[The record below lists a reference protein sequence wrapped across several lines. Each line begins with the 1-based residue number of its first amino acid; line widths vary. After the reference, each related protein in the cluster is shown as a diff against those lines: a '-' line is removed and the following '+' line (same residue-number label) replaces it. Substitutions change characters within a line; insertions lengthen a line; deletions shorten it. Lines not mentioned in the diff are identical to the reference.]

1 MSKLDELIKKLCP
14 DGVEYKRLSEVFIT
28 RNGYTPSKSN
38 SLFWENGTIPWF
50 RMDDIRENGHILS
63 KALKYV
69 SHHAVKGD
77 LFPADSIIV
86 ATSATI
92 GEHAL
97 ITVPSLAN
105 QRFTY
110 LILKDEW
117 KCCFDIKFI
126 FYYCYKLDEWCLNH
140 LKQGNFASVDMKKF
154 ADFKFPIL
162 PLEVQREI
170 VKILDNFTELTAKL
184 TAELTARKKQYEY
197 YRNRLLTFDTASHI
211 KKVKL
216 GDVAKVTKLAGFE
229 FTKYVTYVEKGH
241 IIALRGLNVKNGNL
255 DLCDV
260 KYIDGSDLSKLE
272 RSKLHVGDM
281 LFTYVGTIGQVALI
295 DKEDT
300 YYLAPNV
307 ALIRADKNVLLPE
320 YMRFYFQS
328 SLFWDTQ
335 IKRLL
340 QSSSMKNIPME
351 KIRKFELLVP
361 PIDVQRR
368 LVHVLDNFD
377 KVCNDL
383 HIGLPAEI
391 EARKKQYEFYRDS
404 LLTFLEKGESIL
416 TEQNRTELRYALIK
430 LLQYVFGYVT
440 VRISDVAETNIG
452 LATSVTKYKTD
463 KGVQLLH
470 NSDIQPNR
478 IVVKNYEYVS
488 PEFAEKNYKKLLH
501 KGDII
506 TVHTGDVGTSA
517 VIGDEFDGAIG
528 FTTITTKI
536 HNTDILMPAYLCH
549 FLNSQ
554 KCKRQIAA
562 MTISDRNNLNQSS
575 FEKIRFEMPNLE
587 TQREIVRVLKNMDDL
602 NSDISS
608 GLPAEIEARK
618 KQYEYYRDKLL
629 SFKEKKG

>member
-1 MSKLDELIKKLCP
+1 MSKLDELIKELCP
-14 DGVEYKRLSEVFIT
+14 DGVKYKAIKDCCNIFDNMRKPVKKGERIVGKYPYYGANGIQDYVADYIFEGAFILVGEDGSVVT
-28 RNGYTPSKSN
+28 NRGTPVVTWAEGK
-38 SLFWENGTIPWF
+38 FWVNNHAHIINAKEGVLLRYIFHALQTIEISGLIHGNIPKLTGKDF
-50 RMDDIRENGHILS
+50 R
-63 KALKYV
+63 ALKI
-69 SHHAVKGD
+69 
-77 LFPADSIIV
+77 P
-86 ATSATI
+86 
-92 GEHAL
+92 
-97 ITVPSLAN
+97 VPP
-105 QRFTY
+105 
-110 LILKDEW
+110 LK
-117 KCCFDIKFI
+117 
-126 FYYCYKLDEWCLNH
+126 
-140 LKQGNFASVDMKKF
+140 
-154 ADFKFPIL
+154 
-162 PLEVQREI
+162 VQSEI
-170 VKILDNFTELTAKL
+170 VRILDNFTELTTEL

-229 FTKYVTYVEKGH
+229 FTKYVTYAEKGH

-416 TEQNRTELRYALIK
+416 TDRQTDRQTD
-430 LLQYVFGYVT
+430 
-440 VRISDVAETNIG
+440 RIS
-452 LATSVTKYKTD
+452 L
-463 KGVQLLH
+463 
-470 NSDIQPNR
+470 
-478 IVVKNYEYVS
+478 
-488 PEFAEKNYKKLLH
+488 F
-501 KGDII
+501 
-506 TVHTGDVGTSA
+506 
-517 VIGDEFDGAIG
+517 
-528 FTTITTKI
+528 
-536 HNTDILMPAYLCH
+536 
-549 FLNSQ
+549 
-554 KCKRQIAA
+554 
-562 MTISDRNNLNQSS
+562 S
-575 FEKIRFEMPNLE
+575 FGMI
-587 TQREIVRVLKNMDDL
+587 
-602 NSDISS
+602 
-608 GLPAEIEARK
+608 
-618 KQYEYYRDKLL
+618 
-629 SFKEKKG
+629 

>member
-1 MSKLDELIKKLCP
+1 MWAYTNEDKVSVKFLYYVLKNNALHFRELAS
-14 DGVEYKRLSEVFIT
+14 GM
-28 RNGYTPSKSN
+28 G
-38 SLFWENGTIPWF
+38 SLPQISLRVTEEF
-50 RMDDIRENGHILS
+50 R
-63 KALKYV
+63 
-69 SHHAVKGD
+69 
-77 LFPADSIIV
+77 
-86 ATSATI
+86 
-92 GEHAL
+92 
-97 ITVPSLAN
+97 VP
-105 QRFTY
+105 
-110 LILKDEW
+110 
-117 KCCFDIKFI
+117 
-126 FYYCYKLDEWCLNH
+126 
-140 LKQGNFASVDMKKF
+140 V
-154 ADFKFPIL
+154 P
-162 PLEVQREI
+162 PLEVQSEI
-170 VKILDNFTELTAKL
+170 VKILDNFTELTAEL
-184 TAELTARKKQYEY
+184 IAELTARKKQYEY

-416 TEQNRTELRYALIK
+416 TDRQTDRQTDRTE
-430 LLQYVFGYVT
+430 
-440 VRISDVAETNIG
+440 VRPD
-452 LATSVTKYKTD
+452 
-463 KGVQLLH
+463 
-470 NSDIQPNR
+470 
-478 IVVKNYEYVS
+478 
-488 PEFAEKNYKKLLH
+488 
-501 KGDII
+501 
-506 TVHTGDVGTSA
+506 
-517 VIGDEFDGAIG
+517 
-528 FTTITTKI
+528 
-536 HNTDILMPAYLCH
+536 
-549 FLNSQ
+549 
-554 KCKRQIAA
+554 
-562 MTISDRNNLNQSS
+562 
-575 FEKIRFEMPNLE
+575 
-587 TQREIVRVLKNMDDL
+587 
-602 NSDISS
+602 
-608 GLPAEIEARK
+608 
-618 KQYEYYRDKLL
+618 
-629 SFKEKKG
+629 